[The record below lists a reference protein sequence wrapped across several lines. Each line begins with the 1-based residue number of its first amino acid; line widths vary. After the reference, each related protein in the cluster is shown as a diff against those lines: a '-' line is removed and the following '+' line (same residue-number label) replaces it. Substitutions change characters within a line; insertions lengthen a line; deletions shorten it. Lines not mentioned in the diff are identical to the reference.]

1 MIAKKIP
8 GSGEYYK
15 FDKPKELESFIRSQL
30 SEDDNFVQECNQCF
44 DSAIN
49 LFKDLESYFTK

>member
-1 MIAKKIP
+1 MIIRQNRIM
-8 GSGEYYK
+8 YFLYK
-15 FDKPKELESFIRSQL
+15 LKELELFIRNQL